1 MKDMPRL
8 FDLIYEKVP
17 EAYNGAGGRFG
28 KINEVTRPKT
38 SVKFKTHYYRNPYEY
53 KYGDGYMYPLVYGLT
68 ALMKVEGG
76 EVKWVTDPDAFVKE
90 NLERVMKTF
99 NSMISGQNFDP
110 AKVGKANGAYN
121 VAVNELASAYK
132 DVLLKSLGIET

>member
-1 MKDMPRL
+1 
-8 FDLIYEKVP
+8 
-17 EAYNGAGGRFG
+17 
-28 KINEVTRPKT
+28 
-38 SVKFKTHYYRNPYEY
+38 
-53 KYGDGYMYPLVYGLT
+53 
-68 ALMKVEGG
+68 
-76 EVKWVTDPDAFVKE
+76 VKWITDPDAFVKE

-132 DVLLKSLGIET
+132 DVLLKSLGY